1 MCNKLVCAR
10 CALCSSR
17 ALFAQIFKKMDP
29 QRPARSMKRGGV
41 RELRTHA
48 NRVLA
53 LREERQFGALCV
65 ETAE

>member
-1 MCNKLVCAR
+1 MNNKMCNKLVCA
-10 CALCSSR
+10 ALA

-53 LREERQFGALCV
+53 LREKRQFGALCV